1 MRYFKLIYS
10 YNKELQDY
18 IEFLNDEE
26 MDKTEDEKLAIA
38 KADTNLKYIHYHTNV
53 IYTEDDNRNGNA
65 IRVIDIVEMYPDD
78 WIEVTEE
85 EYLNAVTDENPDDE
99 DANLDL

>member
-18 IEFLNDEE
+18 IEFLNEE
-26 MDKTEDEKLAIA
+26 ESDKTEEEKLAIA
-38 KADTNLKYIHYHTNV
+38 KDNVILEYIHYHTNI
-53 IYTEDDNRNGNA
+53 IYPEDDNRNGNA
-65 IRVIDIVEMYPDD
+65 IRVIDIAEMYSDD